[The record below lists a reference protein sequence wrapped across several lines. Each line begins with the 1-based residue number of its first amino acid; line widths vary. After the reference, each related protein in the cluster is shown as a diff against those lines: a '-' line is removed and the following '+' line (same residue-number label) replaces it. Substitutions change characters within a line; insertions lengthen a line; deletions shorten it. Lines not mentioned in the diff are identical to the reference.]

1 MSMRNGSRSVRNPYH
16 IQPLS
21 NFFDAALHVA
31 EEAKMTTACDENVIQ
46 LKPISTC
53 RREVEVA
60 MVEML
65 VSLQKRGWSAA
76 ELALTLADASEDLV
90 MLIATKELRAH

>member
-1 MSMRNGSRSVRNPYH
+1 MRNEPEACT
-16 IQPLS
+16 QPLPYPPIGE
-21 NFFDAALHVA
+21 FCDAALSCGRT
-31 EEAKMTTACDENVIQ
+31 EAKMTTTCDEKHIE
-46 LKPISTC
+46 LKPISSC

-76 ELALTLADASEDLV
+76 ELALELADASEDLV
-90 MLIATKELRAH
+90 MMIATKRLRPN

>member
-1 MSMRNGSRSVRNPYH
+1 MRIRPRLARNPYR
-16 IQPLS
+16 IYPLA
-21 NFFDAALHVA
+21 NFVTLPISK
-31 EEAKMTTACDENVIQ
+31 EAKMTTACDEKRIE
-46 LKPISTC
+46 LKPISIC

-76 ELALTLADASEDLV
+76 ELALELADASEDLV
-90 MLIATKELRAH
+90 MLIATKRLRPH

>member
-1 MSMRNGSRSVRNPYH
+1 
-16 IQPLS
+16 
-21 NFFDAALHVA
+21 
-31 EEAKMTTACDENVIQ
+31 MTTACDEKHIE
-46 LKPISTC
+46 LKPISVC

-76 ELALTLADASEDLV
+76 ELALELADASEDLV
-90 MLIATKELRAH
+90 MLIATKRLRPH

>member
-1 MSMRNGSRSVRNPYH
+1 
-16 IQPLS
+16 
-21 NFFDAALHVA
+21 
-31 EEAKMTTACDENVIQ
+31 MTTACDEKYIE
-46 LKPISTC
+46 LKPISSC

-76 ELALTLADASEDLV
+76 ELALALADASEDLV
-90 MLIATKELRAH
+90 MLIATKSLRPN